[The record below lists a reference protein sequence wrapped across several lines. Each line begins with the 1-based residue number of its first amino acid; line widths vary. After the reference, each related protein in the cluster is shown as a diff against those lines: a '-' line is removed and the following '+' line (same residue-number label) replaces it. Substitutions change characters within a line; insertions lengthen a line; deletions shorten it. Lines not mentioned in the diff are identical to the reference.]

1 MRASS
6 WRKRLCPSSPYPP
19 LELQVGAYDEQ
30 IRLDIC
36 RTSDH
41 PWFEPHRD
49 TLTAILNTFSAVNQS
64 FGYPQGLNYLLFP
77 LFYVF
82 HNDEPKTA
90 VEDAFYALH
99 SLVRIVLPVYPL
111 HCKDTSALRVIESVS
126 NLVCLECWKRPAL
139 RDSLVGPHKPFVTSL
154 VTSMLPTLYANVFQ
168 LQDTL
173 LLWDKLFQKDFR
185 TMFDASM
192 RVLVE
197 AILFH
202 KHVPAH
208 SRHQVH
214 ATLPDDAAPIHICL
228 RLNMIASI

>member
-19 LELQVGAYDEQ
+19 LEFRVGTYDEQ
-30 IRLDIC
+30 IRLDVC
-36 RTSDH
+36 RTSKH
-41 PWFEPHRD
+41 PWFEPHTE
-49 TLTAILNTFSAVNQS
+49 TLTSILNTFSAVNQS

-90 VEDAFYALH
+90 VEDAFYALQ

-111 HCKDTSALRVIESVS
+111 HCKDTSALRVIESVG
-126 NLVCLECWKRPAL
+126 NLVCLECWEKDPAL
-139 RDSLVGPHKPFVTSL
+139 EILLSDTHKPFVTSL

-173 LLWDKLFQKDFR
+173 LLWDKLFQKKDFH
-185 TMFDASM
+185 TMFDASV

-202 KHVPAH
+202 KNMFLHLPVTKCM
-208 SRHQVH
+208 QLFQT
-214 ATLPDDAAPIHICL
+214 TLRQSISVC
-228 RLNMIASI
+228 ASI